1 MSKKI
6 QSRSALKKIAGLCR
20 SRGKRI
26 VFTNGCFDILHAGHV
41 AYLEKA
47 KQMGD
52 LLIIGLNADA
62 SVRRLKGPGRPV
74 NSERDR
80 LKVLAALDSVDYVTL
95 FSEETPLRLITEL
108 RPHILVKGA
117 DWEKDQ
123 IVGAREMES
132 WGGRVKRI
140 KLLRG
145 RSTTNLLT
153 KVGAQFIA
161 PGRDKSR
168 PYSRP

>member
-47 KQMGD
+47 RQMGD
-52 LLIIGLNADA
+52 FLIVGVNADA

-80 LKVLAALDSVDYVTL
+80 LKVLAALEAVDYVTL
-95 FSEETPLRLITEL
+95 FSEDTPLRLIKEL
-108 RPHILVKGA
+108 RPHILIKGA
-117 DWEKDQ
+117 DWKKNQ
-123 IVGAREMES
+123 IAGAREMES

-140 KLLRG
+140 SLVPGK
-145 RSTTNLLT
+145 STTAVL
-153 KVGAQFIA
+153 KKIQA
-161 PGRDKSR
+161 R
-168 PYSRP
+168 